1 MGFKFKNPFKALSNV
16 IKSRASASKNIAM
29 NSNKSTNIGSSA
41 LGVISYNPTNINYN
55 TGSAAA
61 GKLTEGGNF
70 FVYPLDKQDQ
80 EHYMLFD
87 VVQRT
92 GSSMNP
98 GDHAES
104 FNVQSFANNNA
115 GGVSN
120 PGATVASKRLNTIIY
135 GANRFFSEGGKGLA
149 GIPTGKGSA
158 RRVVSSMAIYMP
170 QNLKFN
176 LRADYGP
183 AEVGIG
189 TGVFA
194 KVKDMF
200 YEDNKFWTDAE
211 AALHQVGKGLLGASA
226 FLTGGLGAGASAALQ
241 RRMAVAPAAM
251 SEMIFNGIDY
261 REFGF
266 TFKFTPRSKRESD
279 TVNKIVNQFK
289 MAMLPERYG
298 AGSIAAYK
306 VPFEFVIRF
315 MKGTKINPFLEQ
327 IGLCACTAVET
338 DLGDKFSTH
347 SYGDPVTTNLTIT
360 FRELEL
366 IEKQRYAELNPYGDY

>member
-1 MGFKFKNPFKALSNV
+1 MGFKFKNPFKALSSV

-61 GKLTEGGNF
+61 GSLTEGGNF
-70 FVYPLDKQDQ
+70 FVYPHDKQDQ

-87 VVQRT
+87 VIQRT
-92 GSSMNP
+92 GKLGEGFLNIDSP
-98 GDHAES
+98 DIEP
-104 FNVQSFANNNA
+104 
-115 GGVSN
+115 GVSN
-120 PGATVASKRLNTIIY
+120 PGATIASKRLNTIIY
-135 GANRFFSEGGKGLA
+135 GANRFFSEGGTVGL
-149 GIPTGKGSA
+149 GLGLGGLIPTGRGSA
-158 RRVVSSMAIYMP
+158 RKVVSSMAIYMP

-176 LRADYGP
+176 LSADYGP

-347 SYGDPVTTNLTIT
+347 SHGDPVTTNLTVT

-366 IEKQRYAELNPYGDY
+366 IEKQRYAELNPY

>member
-87 VVQRT
+87 VIQRT
-92 GSSMNP
+92 GKLGEGFLNIDSP
-98 GDHAES
+98 DIEP
-104 FNVQSFANNNA
+104 
-115 GGVSN
+115 GVSN
-120 PGATVASKRLNTIIY
+120 PGATIASKRLNTIIY
-135 GANRFFSEGGKGLA
+135 GANRFFSEGGKIGI
-149 GIPTGKGSA
+149 IPTGTGSA
-158 RRVVSSMAIYMP
+158 RKVVSSMAIYMP

-315 MKGTKINPFLEQ
+315 MKGTKINPFIEQ

-366 IEKQRYAELNPYGDY
+366 IEKQRYAELNPY

>member
-61 GKLTEGGNF
+61 GSLTEGGNF
-70 FVYPLDKQDQ
+70 FVYPHDKQDQ

-87 VVQRT
+87 VIQRT
-92 GSSMNP
+92 GKLGEGFLNIDSP
-98 GDHAES
+98 DIEP
-104 FNVQSFANNNA
+104 
-115 GGVSN
+115 GVSN
-120 PGATVASKRLNTIIY
+120 PGATIASKRLNTIIY
-135 GANRFFSEGGKGLA
+135 GANRFFSEGGTVGL
-149 GIPTGKGSA
+149 GLGLGGLIPTGRGSA
-158 RRVVSSMAIYMP
+158 RKVVSSMAIYMP

-315 MKGTKINPFLEQ
+315 MKGTKINPFIEQ

-366 IEKQRYAELNPYGDY
+366 IEKQRYAELNPY

>member
-16 IKSRASASKNIAM
+16 IKSRANASKNIAK
-29 NSNKSTNIGSSA
+29 NSNMSNIGSSA
-41 LGVISYNPTNINYN
+41 SGVISYNPTNINYN
-55 TGSAAA
+55 TGSSAA
-61 GKLTEGGNF
+61 GSLTEGGNF
-70 FVYPLDKQDQ
+70 FVYPHDKQDQ

-87 VVQRT
+87 VIQRT
-92 GSSMNP
+92 GTLKTAGTKP
-98 GDHAES
+98 GHG
-104 FNVQSFANNNA
+104 QTHSFANNNA

-135 GANRFFSEGGKGLA
+135 GANRFFSEGGKLGV
-149 GIPTGKGSA
+149 IPTGTGSA
-158 RRVVSSMAIYMP
+158 RKVVSSMAIYMP

-183 AEVGIG
+183 AEIGIG
-189 TGVFA
+189 IGVLA
-194 KVKDMF
+194 KAKDF
-200 YEDNKFWTDAE
+200 YTSGFDTANLGS
-211 AALHQVGKGLLGASA
+211 ALQQAGKGIIGASA
-226 FLTGGLGAGASAALQ
+226 FLTGGLMGGVGAALQ
-241 RRMAVAPAAM
+241 RRSGIAPSAM

-261 REFGF
+261 REFSF
-266 TFKFTPRSKRESD
+266 TFKFTPRSKLESD
-279 TVNKIVNQFK
+279 TVNKMVNQFK

-298 AGSIAAYK
+298 TGSIAAYK

-315 MKGTKINPFLEQ
+315 MKGTRINPFIEQ
-327 IGLCACTAVET
+327 IGLCACTAVEV

-366 IEKQRYAELNPYGDY
+366 IEKQRYAELNPY

>member
-29 NSNKSTNIGSSA
+29 NSNMSTIGSSA

-92 GSSMNP
+92 GSSINS

-104 FNVQSFANNNA
+104 FNTAQSKQKTDWK
-115 GGVSN
+115 GVNN

-135 GANRFFSEGGKGLA
+135 GANRFFSEGGKGLL
-149 GIPTGKGSA
+149 GIPTGKGSE
-158 RRVVSSMAIYMP
+158 RKVVSSMAIYMP

-189 TGVFA
+189 IGALA
-194 KVKDMF
+194 KAKDFF
-200 YEDNKFWTDAE
+200 YGGRDWSDLG
-211 AALHQVGKGLLGASA
+211 AAVAQAGKGIIGASA
-226 FLTGGLGAGASAALQ
+226 FLTGGLMGGVGAALQ
-241 RRMAVAPAAM
+241 RRYGIAPSAM

-298 AGSIAAYK
+298 TASIAAYK
-306 VPFEFVIRF
+306 LPFEFVIRF
-315 MKGTKINPFLEQ
+315 MKGTKINPFIEQ
-327 IGLCACTAVET
+327 IGLCACIGVET

-366 IEKQRYAELNPYGDY
+366 IEKQRYAELNPY

>member
-1 MGFKFKNPFKALSNV
+1 MGFKFKNPFKALSSV
-16 IKSRASASKNIAM
+16 IKQRANASKHIAM
-29 NSNKSTNIGSSA
+29 NTNMSTIGSSA

-189 TGVFA
+189 IGALA
-194 KVKDMF
+194 KAKDFF
-200 YEDNKFWTDAE
+200 YGGGNWSDLG
-211 AALHQVGKGLLGASA
+211 AAVSQAGKGIIGASA
-226 FLTGGLGAGASAALQ
+226 FLTGGLMGGVGAALQ
-241 RRMAVAPAAM
+241 RRTGIAPSAM

-261 REFGF
+261 REFSF
-266 TFKFTPRSKRESD
+266 TFKFTPRSKMESD
-279 TVNKIVNQFK
+279 TVNKIVNEFK
-289 MAMLPERYG
+289 MAMLPERFG
-298 AGSIAAYK
+298 TASIAAYK

-327 IGLCACTAVET
+327 IGLCACTAVEV

>member
-16 IKSRASASKNIAM
+16 IKSRANASKNIAM
-29 NSNKSTNIGSSA
+29 NSNMSNIGSSA
-41 LGVISYNPTNINYN
+41 SGVISYNPTNINYN

-87 VVQRT
+87 VIQRT
-92 GSSMNP
+92 GSGMNAGSP
-98 GDHAES
+98 GHPG
-104 FNVQSFANNNA
+104 NVHSFANSNA
-115 GGVSN
+115 GGISN

-135 GANRFFSEGGKGLA
+135 GANRFFSEGGKLGM
-149 GIPTGKGSA
+149 IPTGTGSA

-183 AEVGIG
+183 AEIGIG
-189 TGVFA
+189 IGVLA
-194 KVKDMF
+194 KAKDF
-200 YEDNKFWTDAE
+200 YTSGFDTANLGS
-211 AALHQVGKGLLGASA
+211 ALQQAGKGIIGASA
-226 FLTGGLGAGASAALQ
+226 FLTGGLMGGVGAALQ
-241 RRMAVAPAAM
+241 RRTGIAPSAM

-261 REFGF
+261 REFSF
-266 TFKFTPRSKRESD
+266 TFKFTPRSKMESD
-279 TVNKIVNQFK
+279 TVNKMVNQFK

-298 AGSIAAYK
+298 TGSIAAYK

-315 MKGTKINPFLEQ
+315 MKGTKINPFIEQ
-327 IGLCACTAVET
+327 IGLCACTAVEI

-366 IEKQRYAELNPYGDY
+366 IEKQRYAELNPY

>member
-16 IKSRASASKNIAM
+16 IKSRANASKNIAM
-29 NSNKSTNIGSSA
+29 NSNMSNIGSSA
-41 LGVISYNPTNINYN
+41 SGVISYNPTNINYN
-55 TGSAAA
+55 TGSSAA
-61 GKLTEGGNF
+61 GSLTEGGNF
-70 FVYPLDKQDQ
+70 FVYPHDKQDQ

-87 VVQRT
+87 VIQRT
-92 GSSMNP
+92 GTLKTAGTKP
-98 GDHAES
+98 GHG
-104 FNVQSFANNNA
+104 QTHSFANNNA

-135 GANRFFSEGGKGLA
+135 GANRFFSEGGKLGV
-149 GIPTGKGSA
+149 IPTGTGSA
-158 RRVVSSMAIYMP
+158 RKVVSSMAIYMP

-183 AEVGIG
+183 AEIGIG
-189 TGVFA
+189 IGVLA
-194 KVKDMF
+194 KAKDF
-200 YEDNKFWTDAE
+200 YTSGFDTANLGS
-211 AALHQVGKGLLGASA
+211 ALQQAGKGIIGASA
-226 FLTGGLGAGASAALQ
+226 FLTGGLMGGVGAALQ
-241 RRMAVAPAAM
+241 RRSGIAPSAM

-261 REFGF
+261 REFSF
-266 TFKFTPRSKRESD
+266 TFKFTPRSKLESD
-279 TVNKIVNQFK
+279 TVNKMVNQFK

-298 AGSIAAYK
+298 TGSIAAYK

-315 MKGTKINPFLEQ
+315 MKGTRINPFIEQ
-327 IGLCACTAVET
+327 IGLCACTAVEV

-366 IEKQRYAELNPYGDY
+366 IEKQRYTELNPY

>member
-16 IKSRASASKNIAM
+16 IKSRANASKHIAK
-29 NSNKSTNIGSSA
+29 NTNMSVIGSSA
-41 LGVISYNPTNINYN
+41 AGVISYNPTNINYN

-92 GSSMNP
+92 GSSLNP

-104 FNVQSFANNNA
+104 FNTAQSKQKTDWK
-115 GGVSN
+115 GVNN

-135 GANRFFSEGGKGLA
+135 GANRFFSEGGKIGI
-149 GIPTGKGSA
+149 IPTGTGSA
-158 RRVVSSMAIYMP
+158 RKVVSSMAIYMP

-241 RRMAVAPAAM
+241 RRTGIAPSAM

-266 TFKFTPRSKRESD
+266 TFKFTPRSKKESD
-279 TVNKIVNQFK
+279 TVNKMVNQFK

-298 AGSIAAYK
+298 TGSIAAYK

-315 MKGTKINPFLEQ
+315 MKGTKINPFIEQ

-366 IEKQRYAELNPYGDY
+366 IEKQRYAELNPY

>member
-29 NSNKSTNIGSSA
+29 NSNKSTIGSSA

-92 GSSMNP
+92 GSSLNP

-104 FNVQSFANNNA
+104 FNAPSANNNA

-135 GANRFFSEGGKGLA
+135 GANRFFSEGGKGLL
-149 GIPTGKGSA
+149 GIPTGKGSE
-158 RRVVSSMAIYMP
+158 RKVVSSMAIYMP

-189 TGVFA
+189 IGALA
-194 KVKDMF
+194 KAKDFF
-200 YEDNKFWTDAE
+200 YGGKNWSDLG
-211 AALHQVGKGLLGASA
+211 AAVAQAGKGIIGASA
-226 FLTGGLGAGASAALQ
+226 FLTGGLMGGVGAALQ
-241 RRMAVAPAAM
+241 RRYGIAPSAM

-298 AGSIAAYK
+298 TASIAAYK
-306 VPFEFVIRF
+306 LPFEFVIRF
-315 MKGTKINPFLEQ
+315 MKGTKINPFIEQ
-327 IGLCACTAVET
+327 IGLCACIGVET

-366 IEKQRYAELNPYGDY
+366 IEKQRYAELNPY

>member
-16 IKSRASASKNIAM
+16 IKQRANASKHIAK
-29 NSNKSTNIGSSA
+29 NTNLSTIGSSA

-92 GSSMNP
+92 GSSLNP

-104 FNVQSFANNNA
+104 FNAPLANNNA

-135 GANRFFSEGGKGLA
+135 GANRFFSEGGKGLL
-149 GIPTGKGSA
+149 GIPTGKGSE
-158 RRVVSSMAIYMP
+158 RKVVSSMAIYMP

-189 TGVFA
+189 IGALA
-194 KVKDMF
+194 KAKDFF
-200 YEDNKFWTDAE
+200 YGGRDWSDLG
-211 AALHQVGKGLLGASA
+211 AAVAQAGKGIIGASA
-226 FLTGGLGAGASAALQ
+226 FLTGGLMGGVGAALQ
-241 RRMAVAPAAM
+241 RRYGIAPSAM

-298 AGSIAAYK
+298 TASIAAYK
-306 VPFEFVIRF
+306 LPFEFVIRF
-315 MKGTKINPFLEQ
+315 MKGTKINPFIEQ
-327 IGLCACTAVET
+327 IGLCACIGVET

-366 IEKQRYAELNPYGDY
+366 IEKQRYAELNPY

>member
-1 MGFKFKNPFKALSNV
+1 MGFKFKNPFKALSSV

-61 GKLTEGGNF
+61 GSLTEGGNF
-70 FVYPLDKQDQ
+70 FVYPHDKQDQ

-87 VVQRT
+87 VIQRT
-92 GSSMNP
+92 GKLGEGFLNIDSP
-98 GDHAES
+98 DIEP
-104 FNVQSFANNNA
+104 
-115 GGVSN
+115 GVSN
-120 PGATVASKRLNTIIY
+120 PGATIASKRLNTIIY
-135 GANRFFSEGGKGLA
+135 GANRFFSEGGTVGL
-149 GIPTGKGSA
+149 GLGLGGLIPTGRGSA
-158 RRVVSSMAIYMP
+158 RKVVSSMAIYMP

-183 AEVGIG
+183 AEIGIG
-189 TGVFA
+189 TGVIA
-194 KVKDMF
+194 TLKDF
-200 YEDNKFWTDAE
+200 YQSDFDTANIG
-211 AALHQVGKGLLGASA
+211 AALQQAGKGIIGASS
-226 FLTGGLGAGASAALQ
+226 FLTGGLLGGASAALQ
-241 RRMAVAPAAM
+241 RRTGIAPSAM

-266 TFKFTPRSKRESD
+266 TFKFTPRSKKESD
-279 TVNKIVNQFK
+279 TVNKMVNQFK

-298 AGSIAAYK
+298 TGSIAAYK

-315 MKGTKINPFLEQ
+315 MKGTKINPFIEQ

-366 IEKQRYAELNPYGDY
+366 IEKQRYAELNPY

>member
-16 IKSRASASKNIAM
+16 IKQRANASKHIAK
-29 NSNKSTNIGSSA
+29 NTNMSVIGSSA
-41 LGVISYNPTNINYN
+41 AGVISYNPTNINYN

-87 VVQRT
+87 VIQRT
-92 GSSMNP
+92 GKLGEGFLNIDSP
-98 GDHAES
+98 DIEP
-104 FNVQSFANNNA
+104 
-115 GGVSN
+115 GVSN

-135 GANRFFSEGGKGLA
+135 GANRFFSEGGKGLL
-149 GIPTGKGSA
+149 GIPTGKGSE
-158 RRVVSSMAIYMP
+158 RKVVSSMAIYMP

-189 TGVFA
+189 IGALA
-194 KVKDMF
+194 KAKDFF
-200 YEDNKFWTDAE
+200 YGGRDWSDLG
-211 AALHQVGKGLLGASA
+211 AAVAQAGKGIIGASS
-226 FLTGGLGAGASAALQ
+226 FLTGGLLGGASAALQ
-241 RRMAVAPAAM
+241 RRTGIAPSAM

-261 REFGF
+261 REFSF
-266 TFKFTPRSKRESD
+266 TFKFTPRSKMESD

-298 AGSIAAYK
+298 TGSIAAYK

-315 MKGTKINPFLEQ
+315 MKGTKINPFIEQ

-366 IEKQRYAELNPYGDY
+366 IEKQRYAELNPY

>member
-55 TGSAAA
+55 IGSAAAA
-61 GKLTEGGNF
+61 GKLAEGGNF

-87 VVQRT
+87 VIQRT
-92 GSSMNP
+92 GKLGEGFLNIDSP
-98 GDHAES
+98 DIEP
-104 FNVQSFANNNA
+104 
-115 GGVSN
+115 GVSN
-120 PGATVASKRLNTIIY
+120 PGATIASKRLNTIIY
-135 GANRFFSEGGKGLA
+135 GANRFFSEGGTVGL
-149 GIPTGKGSA
+149 GLGLGGLIPTGRGSA
-158 RRVVSSMAIYMP
+158 RKVVSSMAIYMP

-366 IEKQRYAELNPYGDY
+366 IEKQRYAELNPY

>member
-1 MGFKFKNPFKALSNV
+1 MGFKFKNPFKALSSV
-16 IKSRASASKNIAM
+16 IKQRANASKHIAM
-29 NSNKSTNIGSSA
+29 NTNMSTIGSSA

-189 TGVFA
+189 IGALA
-194 KVKDMF
+194 KAKDFF
-200 YEDNKFWTDAE
+200 YGGGNWSDLG
-211 AALHQVGKGLLGASA
+211 AAVSQAGKGIIGASA
-226 FLTGGLGAGASAALQ
+226 FLTGGLMGGVGAALQ
-241 RRMAVAPAAM
+241 RRTGIAPSAM

-261 REFGF
+261 REFSF
-266 TFKFTPRSKRESD
+266 TFKFTPRSKMESD
-279 TVNKIVNQFK
+279 TVNKIVNEFK
-289 MAMLPERYG
+289 MAMLPERFG
-298 AGSIAAYK
+298 TASIAAYK

-315 MKGTKINPFLEQ
+315 MKGTKINPFIEQ

>member
-189 TGVFA
+189 IGAIA
-194 KVKDMF
+194 KAKDFF
-200 YEDNKFWTDAE
+200 YGGGNWSDLG
-211 AALHQVGKGLLGASA
+211 AAVSQAGKGIIGASA
-226 FLTGGLGAGASAALQ
+226 FLTGGLMGGVGAALQ
-241 RRMAVAPAAM
+241 RRTGIAPSAM

-261 REFGF
+261 REFSF
-266 TFKFTPRSKRESD
+266 TFKFTPRSKMESD
-279 TVNKIVNQFK
+279 TVNKIVNEFK
-289 MAMLPERYG
+289 MAMLPERFG
-298 AGSIAAYK
+298 TASIAAYK

-366 IEKQRYAELNPYGDY
+366 IEKQRYAELNPY

>member
-1 MGFKFKNPFKALSNV
+1 
-16 IKSRASASKNIAM
+16 
-29 NSNKSTNIGSSA
+29 
-41 LGVISYNPTNINYN
+41 
-55 TGSAAA
+55 
-61 GKLTEGGNF
+61 
-70 FVYPLDKQDQ
+70 
-80 EHYMLFD
+80 
-87 VVQRT
+87 
-92 GSSMNP
+92 
-98 GDHAES
+98 
-104 FNVQSFANNNA
+104 
-115 GGVSN
+115 
-120 PGATVASKRLNTIIY
+120 
-135 GANRFFSEGGKGLA
+135 
-149 GIPTGKGSA
+149 
-158 RRVVSSMAIYMP
+158 MP

>member
-61 GKLTEGGNF
+61 GSLTEGGNF
-70 FVYPLDKQDQ
+70 FVYPHDKQDQ

-87 VVQRT
+87 VIQRT
-92 GSSMNP
+92 GKLGEGFLNIDSP
-98 GDHAES
+98 DIEP
-104 FNVQSFANNNA
+104 
-115 GGVSN
+115 GVSN
-120 PGATVASKRLNTIIY
+120 PGATIASKRLNTIIY
-135 GANRFFSEGGKGLA
+135 GANRFFSEGGTVGL
-149 GIPTGKGSA
+149 GLGLGGLIPTGRGSA
-158 RRVVSSMAIYMP
+158 RKVVSSMAIYMP

-266 TFKFTPRSKRESD
+266 TFKFTPRSKKESD
-279 TVNKIVNQFK
+279 TVNKMVNQFK

-298 AGSIAAYK
+298 TGSIAAYK

-327 IGLCACTAVET
+327 IGLCACTAVEV

-366 IEKQRYAELNPYGDY
+366 IEKQRYAELNPY

>member
-16 IKSRASASKNIAM
+16 IKSRANASKNIAM
-29 NSNKSTNIGSSA
+29 NSNMSNIGSSA
-41 LGVISYNPTNINYN
+41 SGVISYNPTNINYN
-55 TGSAAA
+55 TGSSAA
-61 GKLTEGGNF
+61 GSLTEGGNF
-70 FVYPLDKQDQ
+70 FVYPHDKQDQ

-87 VVQRT
+87 VIQRT
-92 GSSMNP
+92 GTLKTAGTKP
-98 GDHAES
+98 GHG
-104 FNVQSFANNNA
+104 QTHSFANNNA

-135 GANRFFSEGGKGLA
+135 GANRFFSEGGKLGV
-149 GIPTGKGSA
+149 IPTGTGSA
-158 RRVVSSMAIYMP
+158 RKVVSSMAIYMP

-183 AEVGIG
+183 AEIGIG
-189 TGVFA
+189 IGVLA
-194 KVKDMF
+194 KAKDF
-200 YEDNKFWTDAE
+200 YTSGFDTANLGS
-211 AALHQVGKGLLGASA
+211 ALQQAGKGIIGASA
-226 FLTGGLGAGASAALQ
+226 YLTGGLMGGVGAALQ
-241 RRMAVAPAAM
+241 RRSGIAPSAM

-261 REFGF
+261 REFSF
-266 TFKFTPRSKRESD
+266 TFKFTPRSKLESD
-279 TVNKIVNQFK
+279 TVNKMVNQFK

-298 AGSIAAYK
+298 TGSIAAYK

-315 MKGTKINPFLEQ
+315 MKGTRINPFIEQ
-327 IGLCACTAVET
+327 IGLCACTAVEV

-366 IEKQRYAELNPYGDY
+366 IEKQRYAELNPY

>member
-16 IKSRASASKNIAM
+16 IKSRANASKNIAM
-29 NSNKSTNIGSSA
+29 NSNMSNIGSSA
-41 LGVISYNPTNINYN
+41 SGVISYNPTNINYN
-55 TGSAAA
+55 TGSSAA
-61 GKLTEGGNF
+61 GSLTEGGNF
-70 FVYPLDKQDQ
+70 FVYPHDKQDQ

-87 VVQRT
+87 VIQRT
-92 GSSMNP
+92 GTLKTAGTKP
-98 GDHAES
+98 GHG
-104 FNVQSFANNNA
+104 QTHSFANNNA

-135 GANRFFSEGGKGLA
+135 GANRFFSEGGKLGV
-149 GIPTGKGSA
+149 IPTGTGSA
-158 RRVVSSMAIYMP
+158 RKVVSSMAIYMP

-183 AEVGIG
+183 AEIGIG
-189 TGVFA
+189 IGVLA
-194 KVKDMF
+194 KAKDF
-200 YEDNKFWTDAE
+200 YTSGFDTANLGS
-211 AALHQVGKGLLGASA
+211 ALQQAGKGIIGASA
-226 FLTGGLGAGASAALQ
+226 FLTGGVMGGVGAALQ
-241 RRMAVAPAAM
+241 RRSGIAPSAM

-261 REFGF
+261 REFSF
-266 TFKFTPRSKRESD
+266 TFKFTPRSKLESD
-279 TVNKIVNQFK
+279 TVNKMVNQFK

-298 AGSIAAYK
+298 TGSIAAYK

-315 MKGTKINPFLEQ
+315 MKGTRINPFIEQ
-327 IGLCACTAVET
+327 IGLCACTAVEV

-366 IEKQRYAELNPYGDY
+366 IEKQRYAELNPY

>member
-61 GKLTEGGNF
+61 GSLTEGGNF
-70 FVYPLDKQDQ
+70 FVYPHDKQDQ

-87 VVQRT
+87 VIQRT
-92 GSSMNP
+92 GKLGEGFLNIDSP
-98 GDHAES
+98 DIEP
-104 FNVQSFANNNA
+104 
-115 GGVSN
+115 GVSN
-120 PGATVASKRLNTIIY
+120 PGATIASKRLNTIIY
-135 GANRFFSEGGKGLA
+135 GANRFFSEGGTVGL
-149 GIPTGKGSA
+149 GLGLGGLIPTGRGSS
-158 RRVVSSMAIYMP
+158 RKVVSSMAIYMP

-347 SYGDPVTTNLTIT
+347 SHGDPVTTNLTVT

-366 IEKQRYAELNPYGDY
+366 IEKQRYAELNPY

>member
-1 MGFKFKNPFKALSNV
+1 
-16 IKSRASASKNIAM
+16 
-29 NSNKSTNIGSSA
+29 
-41 LGVISYNPTNINYN
+41 
-55 TGSAAA
+55 
-61 GKLTEGGNF
+61 
-70 FVYPLDKQDQ
+70 
-80 EHYMLFD
+80 
-87 VVQRT
+87 
-92 GSSMNP
+92 
-98 GDHAES
+98 
-104 FNVQSFANNNA
+104 
-115 GGVSN
+115 
-120 PGATVASKRLNTIIY
+120 
-135 GANRFFSEGGKGLA
+135 
-149 GIPTGKGSA
+149 
-158 RRVVSSMAIYMP
+158 MAIYMP

-315 MKGTKINPFLEQ
+315 MKGTKINPFIEQ

-366 IEKQRYAELNPYGDY
+366 IEKQRYAELNPY

>member
-1 MGFKFKNPFKALSNV
+1 MGFKFKNPFKALSSV

-92 GSSMNP
+92 GSSINS

-104 FNVQSFANNNA
+104 FNTAQSKQKTDWK
-115 GGVSN
+115 GVNN

-135 GANRFFSEGGKGLA
+135 GANRFFSEGGKIGI
-149 GIPTGKGSA
+149 IPTGTGSA
-158 RRVVSSMAIYMP
+158 RKVVSSMAIYMP

-183 AEVGIG
+183 AEIGIG
-189 TGVFA
+189 TGVIA
-194 KVKDMF
+194 TLKDF
-200 YEDNKFWTDAE
+200 YQSDFDTANIG
-211 AALHQVGKGLLGASA
+211 AALQQAGKGIIGASS
-226 FLTGGLGAGASAALQ
+226 FLTGGLLGGASAALQ
-241 RRMAVAPAAM
+241 RRTGIAPSAM

-266 TFKFTPRSKRESD
+266 TFKFTPRSKKESD
-279 TVNKIVNQFK
+279 TVNKMVNQFK

-298 AGSIAAYK
+298 TGSIAAYK

-315 MKGTKINPFLEQ
+315 MKGTKINPFIEQ
-327 IGLCACTAVET
+327 IGLCACIGVET

-366 IEKQRYAELNPYGDY
+366 IEKQRYAELNPY

>member
-16 IKSRASASKNIAM
+16 IKSRANASKNIAM
-29 NSNKSTNIGSSA
+29 NSNMSNIGSSA
-41 LGVISYNPTNINYN
+41 SGVISYNPTNINYN
-55 TGSAAA
+55 TGSSAA
-61 GKLTEGGNF
+61 GSLTEGGNF
-70 FVYPLDKQDQ
+70 FVYPHDKQDQ

-87 VVQRT
+87 VIQRT
-92 GSSMNP
+92 GTLKTAGTKP
-98 GDHAES
+98 GHG
-104 FNVQSFANNNA
+104 QTHSFANNNA

-135 GANRFFSEGGKGLA
+135 GANRFFSEGGKLGV
-149 GIPTGKGSA
+149 IPTGTGSA
-158 RRVVSSMAIYMP
+158 RKVVSSMAIYMP

-183 AEVGIG
+183 AEIGIG
-189 TGVFA
+189 IGVLSKA
-194 KVKDMF
+194 KDF
-200 YEDNKFWTDAE
+200 YTSGFDTANLGS
-211 AALHQVGKGLLGASA
+211 ALQQAGKGIIGASA
-226 FLTGGLGAGASAALQ
+226 FLTGGLMGGVGAALQ
-241 RRMAVAPAAM
+241 RRSGIAPSAM

-261 REFGF
+261 REFSF
-266 TFKFTPRSKRESD
+266 TFKFTPRSKLESD
-279 TVNKIVNQFK
+279 TVNKMVNQFK

-298 AGSIAAYK
+298 TGSIAAYK

-315 MKGTKINPFLEQ
+315 MKGTRINPFIEQ
-327 IGLCACTAVET
+327 IGLCACTAVEV

-366 IEKQRYAELNPYGDY
+366 IEKQRYAELNPY